1 MDQQSNLVSRIDTRD
16 GPGLGP
22 GQFISPHS
30 IALDSVGDLYVGDVV
45 DADWVQVMRERV
57 KPAQPRR
64 FQKFKRVDPIDL

>member
-1 MDQQSNLVSRIDTRD
+1 MVSRIDTKK
-16 GPGLGP
+16 GPGLEP

-45 DADWVQVMRERV
+45 DADWGKVKRDSE

-64 FQKFKRVDPIDL
+64 FQKFKRVNAIEL